1 MVSASL
7 LLFALATTPVATP
20 PQAPRHD
27 PNQMICVRQADT
39 ASRIAPPRM
48 CRTRAEW
55 EDYRRDMRN
64 SVERVQ
70 NHPQGRCVRMSTMGC

>member
-7 LLFALATTPVATP
+7 LLFALATAAAATP
-20 PQAPRHD
+20 APRHD
-27 PNQMICVRQADT
+27 PNQMICVRQPDT

-48 CRTRAEW
+48 CRTRAAW

-70 NHPQGRCVRMSTMGC
+70 NHPQGRCIRMSTLNC